1 MQEILLGKGVWKQA
15 WEAPG
20 KLPLEG
26 ESFTN
31 TQRKEDGSG
40 LLTGKIAVSEVTF
53 YPRCLSDYHWIPK
66 GHTESLAK
74 WISSPAARKARL
86 KQAKVALRLGAGRV
100 LT

>member
-1 MQEILLGKGVWKQA
+1 MQEILLSKGVWKQA

-26 ESFTN
+26 EFYKHAEKIGCS
-31 TQRKEDGSG
+31 S
-40 LLTGKIAVSEVTF
+40 LLTGKIAVSEVPF

-74 WISSPAARKARL
+74 WISRPAARKARL
-86 KQAKVALRLGAGRV
+86 KQAKVALRLGAGKV